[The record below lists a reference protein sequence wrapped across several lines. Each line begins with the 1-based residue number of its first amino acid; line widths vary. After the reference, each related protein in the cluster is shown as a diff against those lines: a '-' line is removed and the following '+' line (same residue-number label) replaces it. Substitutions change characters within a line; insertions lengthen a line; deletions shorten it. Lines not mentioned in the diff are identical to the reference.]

1 MLSQPIGRLGPV
13 GELVQVVG
21 RAADE
26 GQQDGANGNAEN
38 VQQETHFQHVH
49 SGQVTVA
56 EGDCIWRCRNWEAE
70 LVVLIS
76 MIILNTINLY
86 KFIY

>member
-1 MLSQPIGRLGPV
+1 MLRQPIGRLGPV

-21 RAADE
+21 RAADDW
-26 GQQDGANGNAEN
+26 QQDGANGNAEN

-70 LVVLIS
+70 LVVLICI
-76 MIILNTINLY
+76 IILNIINLY
-86 KFIY
+86 